1 MRRREVI
8 TLLACTATWPLAAR
22 AQQPA
27 MPVIGFLGSASSDL
41 WANYVRAFQQGL
53 GETGY
58 FEDRNVAI
66 EYRWTEGQNERMSGL
81 IADLLHR
88 PVNVIAVP
96 GSTPA
101 ALAAKGASTTV
112 PIVFAIA
119 ADPVQLGLVASLSRP
134 GGNVTGV
141 VTLNVEIAPKRLELL
156 HELVPS
162 ATSFALLVNPA
173 NPALAEPVSQHV
185 HAAARTLG
193 VKLDVLHASSEPEL
207 KAALVTAARLQ
218 TAGLVVGPDPFFNSR
233 IEQLAE
239 LTSRQALPAVYQ
251 WREFTAAGGLL
262 SYGSSITDV
271 YRQAG
276 VYTGRILKGEKPADL
291 PVEQTTKVEL
301 FINLKAAHAL
311 GVTVPTALLVRA
323 DEVIE

>member
-1 MRRREVI
+1 MRRRDFI
-8 TLLACTATWPLAAR
+8 TLLGGAAAWPLAAV

-27 MPVIGFLGSASSDL
+27 LPVIGFLGSASSDL

-58 FEDRNVAI
+58 VEGRNVAI
-66 EYRWTEGQNERMSGL
+66 DYRWTEGRNERMSGL

-88 PVNVIAVP
+88 PVSVIAVP

-101 ALAAKGASTTV
+101 ALAAKAASTTV

-119 ADPVQLGLVASLSRP
+119 SDPVQLGLVASLNRP

-156 HELVPS
+156 HELLPT

-173 NPALAEPVSQHV
+173 NPALAEPVSERVQ
-185 HAAARTLG
+185 AAARTLG
-193 VKLDVLHASSEPEL
+193 MKLHVLHASSEPEL
-207 KAALVTAARLQ
+207 EAALATTARLQ

-233 IEQLAE
+233 IEQLAA
-239 LTSRQALPAVYQ
+239 LTSRQGLPTVYQ

-276 VYTGRILKGEKPADL
+276 IYTGRILKGEKPADL

-301 FINLKAAHAL
+301 FVNLKAAQAL